1 MTKFLHRRKMAW
13 ALALWSGYIAAWTAL
28 SGAGP
33 AMVVLWWLAGMAL
46 VGALWLA
53 TQPRFK
59 GGAA

>member
-1 MTKFLHRRKMAW
+1 MAW